1 VKGPAKS
8 GGKALTMNERFDGR
22 DYDELKAELR
32 SLHEKIADLNARLAG
47 IAPASPSLRER
58 TLSKAL
64 TYRPAVFFCLLG
76 LVVGAVAQTSD
87 PIAIG
92 ADGKVRIGTSLD
104 VAERVKAPSFEGSGG
119 ALAVE
124 GYGNVKQALDTLGQR
139 IQTVQADTASKITSV
154 NKRISG
160 IALSETARGT
170 LQDFSCGHEAIADRA
185 FTYVVGSRDGTS
197 CNVMNLVYVK
207 TLSLTVPAQ

>member
-1 VKGPAKS
+1 
-8 GGKALTMNERFDGR
+8 MNERFDGR

-47 IAPASPSLRER
+47 IAPTSPSLRER

-64 TYRPAVFFCLLG
+64 TYRPALVFCLLA

-104 VAERVKAPSFEGSGG
+104 VAERVKAPSFEGNGG
-119 ALAVE
+119 ALAVA
-124 GYGNVKQALDTLGQR
+124 GYDNVKQALDTLGQR
-139 IQTVQADTASKITSV
+139 IQAVQTDLANKVTAV
-154 NKRISG
+154 NGRISG
-160 IALSETARGT
+160 IALAETARST
-170 LQDFSCGHEAIADRA
+170 LPEFSCGSEAIAPQP

-197 CNVMNLVYVK
+197 CSVYNLVYVK
-207 TLSLTVPAQ
+207 TLRLTVPPQ